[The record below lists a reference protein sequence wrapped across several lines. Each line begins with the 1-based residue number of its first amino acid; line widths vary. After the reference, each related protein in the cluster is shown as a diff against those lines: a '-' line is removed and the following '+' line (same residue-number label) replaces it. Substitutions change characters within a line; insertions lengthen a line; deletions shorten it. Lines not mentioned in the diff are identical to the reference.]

1 MDFPPLYKEKR
12 IWKISVNKH
21 VMTRSYGMEGG
32 KLQLKESKGNE
43 AIARKL
49 WGAQQNKGYVEREQ
63 VHFSPMLPHPYTMFK
78 RHVPDY
84 IYLQPKLNGLRLLIE
99 RNNRRQIIFTT
110 RSGRELK
117 GISHMRERFNEILTT
132 PDVIIDC
139 ELYDPNLPFDDFF
152 ANIENGDD
160 STMELHVYDCYLR
173 EHPKCHYR
181 ERHVLLKVL
190 LSGTYMETDRIDLV
204 ETKYKHKNKIQKH
217 FDFCALKKWE
227 GVTIRDPKGIYAPGK
242 RTKVFLEL
250 IHPQKREYQIC
261 GHTKDMGGY
270 VTWVC
275 CTTTGKTFEIDPI
288 EPTKTF
294 NDKDK
299 WVGIKFK
306 EYMDDG
312 FPRAPVA
319 LSLRT

>member
-21 VMTRSYGMEGG
+21 VMTRSYGMEEG
-32 KLQLKESKGNE
+32 KFQVKDSKGNE
-43 AIARKL
+43 AIANKL
-49 WGAQQNKGYVEREQ
+49 WDAQKRKGYAEREKIS
-63 VHFSPMLPHPYTMFK
+63 FSPMLPHPYTMFK

-84 IYLQPKLNGLRLLIE
+84 IFLQPKFNGLRLLIE
-99 RNNRRQIIFTT
+99 KDIRRQLVFTT
-110 RSGRELK
+110 RSGREIK
-117 GISHMRERFNEILTT
+117 GLPHMRERFSEILTAT
-132 PDVIIDC
+132 DVIIDC
-139 ELYDPNLPFDDFF
+139 ELHDPTLPFDDFF
-152 ANIENGDD
+152 ANVEKGDD
-160 STMELHVYDCYLR
+160 SNMQLHVYDCYLR
-173 EHPKCHYR
+173 NHPNNHYA
-181 ERHVLLKVL
+181 ERMFLIKIL
-190 LSGTYMETDRIDLV
+190 LSGTYMGTDRIDFA

-217 FDFCALKKWE
+217 FNFCALKHWE
-227 GVTIRDPKGIYAPGK
+227 GVVIRDPKGIYAPGK
-242 RTKVFLEL
+242 RTKVLLEL
-250 IHPQKREYQIC
+250 VHPQKREYQIC
-261 GHTKDMGGY
+261 GHTKDAGGY

-275 CTTTGKTFEIDPI
+275 CTSTGKTFEIDPI

-312 FPRAPVA
+312 LPRAPIA